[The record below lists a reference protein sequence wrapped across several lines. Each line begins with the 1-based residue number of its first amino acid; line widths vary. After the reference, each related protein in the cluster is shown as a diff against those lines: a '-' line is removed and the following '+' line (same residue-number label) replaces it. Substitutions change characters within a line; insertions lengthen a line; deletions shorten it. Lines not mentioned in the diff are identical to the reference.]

1 MEGRRGASEGCRHL
15 QPYVTVDDSEQLG
28 ANMKRDAK
36 KVTIEKGSGRVLM
49 SIDGVNLTMSGPFAK
64 ELGDQL
70 FRAGCDVDAQT
81 QAKKK

>member
-1 MEGRRGASEGCRHL
+1 
-15 QPYVTVDDSEQLG
+15 
-28 ANMKRDAK
+28 MKRDAK